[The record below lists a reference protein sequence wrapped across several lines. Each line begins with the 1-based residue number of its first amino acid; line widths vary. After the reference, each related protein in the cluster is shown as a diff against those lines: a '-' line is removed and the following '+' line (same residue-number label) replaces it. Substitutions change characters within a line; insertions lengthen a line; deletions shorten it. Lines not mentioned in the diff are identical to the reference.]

1 MNQNGLFMGRSRASL
16 LQFGCLYTIT
26 DLKFPVNVKVDYY
39 PQTYGNR
46 NVTLWG
52 IY

>member
-1 MNQNGLFMGRSRASL
+1 MVFLWVVVEPPYYNSDD
-16 LQFGCLYTIT
+16 YIIT